1 MKKNILKI
9 FILSVFCLNLLLS
22 KSVAIDEINKKSV
35 EINII
40 DQNSNYLVIEY
51 LINNFDIRE
60 VDINSIVHHKIN
72 LEGEPNSL
80 IQYKPELPHINRS
93 FIIPDY
99 KSIRSEIISYEYIE
113 YDNINVIPSKGNI
126 PRNIDISTVPYQKDN
141 LYLKDEFYPKTI
153 VTTHNPYI
161 LRDYRGQVV
170 QLNPIQFNPIQS
182 VLKVYNK
189 IVVKL
194 NFDGNNDINQFFRQ
208 NKKNLSRLSKDFEYI
223 YSDRFLNYSHS
234 NSRYTPI
241 AEDGEM
247 LVICYDSFCDEM
259 NAFVDW
265 KNQKGIKTT
274 LAPLSEV
281 GNTYNSIKSY
291 VEDFYDNNNLS
302 YLLLVGDINQIPSR
316 VIGSGWQGTGES
328 DPWYSYV
335 SGNDSYPE
343 FFVGRFSAE
352 NTSHVQTQVQRSI
365 EYERD
370 PQVNAEWYKKGVM
383 IASNEG
389 QGIGDDG
396 EADWQHARNLR
407 QLLLGYTYSSVD
419 ELYDGT
425 HNGGV
430 DAGQNPNS
438 TLLRNSLN
446 DGRGILHYTGH
457 GETQYFVTTGFD
469 VNDSNSLTNDNKLPF
484 ACAVGCIS
492 GNFAGNTCLAESLQ
506 RSTFSNQPTGT
517 VANFMSTI
525 YMGWAPPMEAQ
536 DEMVDILVETY
547 SNNRKYSFGGISFN
561 GCLKMNDSYG
571 SDGYNETDHW
581 TIFGDP
587 SLELRTDTPNNF
599 TISYDDSINPSA
611 QAYEVIINGDH
622 DNVVATLSHN
632 GVYIGSAYENNN
644 TCVIVLEENISNLS
658 QLTLTVT
665 GYNLIPIIQTITV
678 GNSCPGFTQGDM
690 NGDSIINIQDIVILV
705 NIVLGEAN
713 PNECQSQFGDM
724 NSDGTFNVLDIVS
737 LVSIIL
743 E

>member
-9 FILSVFCLNLLLS
+9 ISLLTICLNLLFS
-22 KSVAIDEINKKSV
+22 SSNDENLINKKAV

-40 DQNSNYLVIEY
+40 NQNDNYLIVEY
-51 LINNFDIRE
+51 LINDFDIDE
-60 VDINSIVHHKIN
+60 VDINNVIHHKVS
-72 LEGEPNSL
+72 LVGEPKSL
-80 IQYKPELPHINRS
+80 NQFKPELPHINRS

-99 KSIRSEIISYEYIE
+99 NSIRAEIISSSYSQYN
-113 YDNINVIPSKGNI
+113 NIKVIPSKGNVL
-126 PRNIDISTVPYQKDN
+126 RNVDVNIVPYIKGD
-141 LYLKDEFYPKTI
+141 LYLKNEFYPENI
-153 VTTHNPYI
+153 VSTHNPYI
-161 LRDYRGQVV
+161 LRDHRGQVV
-170 QLNPIQFNPIQS
+170 QLNPFQFNPVQS

-194 NFDGNNDINQFFRQ
+194 TFDGNNSINQFYRT
-208 NKKNLSRLSKDFEYI
+208 NKNIARNSKDFNYI
-223 YSDRFLNYSHS
+223 YSDRFLNYSEV

-241 AEDGEM
+241 DEDGEM
-247 LVICYDSFCDEM
+247 LIICYDSFCNDM
-259 NAFVDW
+259 DPFVAW

-274 LAPLSEV
+274 MVPISSV
-281 GNTYNSIKSY
+281 GNTYTSIKDY
-291 VEDFYDNNNLS
+291 VQNFYQSNNLG
-302 YLLLVGDINQIPSR
+302 YLLLVGDVNQIPSR
-316 VIGSGWQGTGES
+316 VIGNGWQGTGES
-328 DPWYSYV
+328 DPWYSYI

-365 EYERD
+365 AYEKT
-370 PQVNAEWYKKGVM
+370 PQNNGNWYKKGVM

-407 QLLLGYTYSSVD
+407 QLLLNYTYSNVD

-425 HNGGV
+425 HSGGV

-469 VNDSNSLTNDNKLPF
+469 LNDSNSLTNTDKLPF

-506 RSTFSNQPTGT
+506 RATFSNQPTGT

-536 DEMVDILVETY
+536 DEMVDILVENY
-547 SNNRKYSFGGISFN
+547 SNNRKYTFGGISFN

-587 SLELRTDTPNNF
+587 SLELRTNTPSDINVSHLG
-599 TISYDDSINPSA
+599 TINPSA
-611 QAYEVIINGDH
+611 QAYEVTINDNF
-622 DNVVATLSHN
+622 DNVVAALSHN
-632 GVYIGSAYENNN
+632 GEFIGSSYENNS
-644 TCVIVLEENISNLS
+644 TCVIILEQDISS
-658 QLTLTVT
+658 FSELTLTVT
-665 GYNLIPIIQTITV
+665 GYNAIPKIDTVFV
-678 GNSCPGFTQGDM
+678 GNSCSGYVSGDM
-690 NGDSIINIQDIVILV
+690 NGDSIINIQDIVLLV
-705 NIVLGEAN
+705 NIVLGEAS
-713 PNECQSQFGDM
+713 PSDCQVDFGDL
-724 NSDGTFNVLDIVS
+724 NSDGVFNILDVVS

-743 E
+743 D